1 MKQQPTMDDLIK
13 WLDKYI
19 KSIDDDETV
28 YYLSLIAFKLID
40 MKKIVS

>member
-1 MKQQPTMDDLIK
+1 MNKQPTMDDLIK